1 MSNKVDSVDVAKAF
15 CNLEKYSDL
24 SSDDINIS
32 KGIIYSSMMK
42 EKIPN
47 CPQRFTKAL
56 SELKKDDE
64 LHITK
69 ADKSNAVVIMNKVD
83 YIDKLDQLL
92 SDENTYSQLRKN
104 PNEGIISN
112 FNKKLKVLL
121 RGNNNLIKQFT
132 TSSPSLPYLYGT
144 IKTHKPNN
152 PARPIIS
159 SVGSITYK
167 LSKYLVSVLNP
178 LIGSISN
185 SHIKNNVELVEKL
198 NNVQVNSDFK
208 LVSFD
213 VCSLF
218 TKVPVDDLLA
228 FLPDVLDRLDL
239 PFSHTVLIEL
249 IKLCIKDCKFEFKGK
264 YYAPKF
270 GMAMG
275 NPLSP
280 VLSNLY
286 MEFFENRI
294 LSTIL
299 PEKAVW
305 FRYVD
310 DIICL
315 WPCNENLDV
324 FLNRLNN
331 LVPSIKF
338 TTEVENES
346 SLPFLD
352 CLIHRTDRKFKF
364 SIYRKQTNV
373 SSYVH
378 YYSAHHN
385 KVKQSV
391 FSSMFL
397 RALRICSPEFIDEE
411 IDKIYKIGSDLRYPK
426 MFIDKSL
433 KAARRTFY
441 TAVPKEP
448 YTKKNMLVL
457 PYNENFVGISQLLK
471 SFNVN
476 VVFKNNNTVRN
487 TLIKNSPNNTNGEVY
502 QIPCKIC
509 NKCYIGQTVKDLNM

>member
-1 MSNKVDSVDVAKAF
+1 MDKNTTSALGYGLSFAMSNKVDSVDVAKAF

-47 CPQRFTKAL
+47 CPRRFTKAL

-121 RGNNNLIKQFT
+121 RGNNDLIKQFT

-264 YYAPKF
+264 YYAQKF

-338 TTEVENES
+338 TTEVKNDNFEAWVRMGTITWPRKSGNPDMTS
-346 SLPFLD
+346 VK
-352 CLIHRTDRKFKF
+352 IRTA
-364 SIYRKQTNV
+364 
-373 SSYVH
+373 
-378 YYSAHHN
+378 SAL
-385 KVKQSV
+385 
-391 FSSMFL
+391 L
-397 RALRICSPEFIDEE
+397 RHC
-411 IDKIYKIGSDLRYPK
+411 
-426 MFIDKSL
+426 
-433 KAARRTFY
+433 
-441 TAVPKEP
+441 
-448 YTKKNMLVL
+448 
-457 PYNENFVGISQLLK
+457 
-471 SFNVN
+471 
-476 VVFKNNNTVRN
+476 
-487 TLIKNSPNNTNGEVY
+487 
-502 QIPCKIC
+502 
-509 NKCYIGQTVKDLNM
+509 